1 MQPGQY
7 SDDCNPHHP
16 HPHLHSV
23 QSTARPY
30 CSACTE
36 SRLETREVFVIDA
49 LADLFFASDK
59 ASTGTLIERSQN
71 IVEISS
77 LLHSLAS
84 AHDMIILVLNNTTD
98 IFQVGDRA
106 EAGSGEELHYKQQ
119 LRWFGGTAS
128 IPGESRKEASLGLA
142 WANQIN
148 ARIMM
153 SRTGRRR
160 FLDHGPN
167 KRRKVSESS
176 TVTTL
181 DPPQDDWTMLRRL
194 SVVFSSVAPAC
205 SLDYIISAG
214 GVCILSDGETAS
226 PERVKIV
233 SDWDVRP
240 AVFALWVWVRI

>member
-16 HPHLHSV
+16 HPLISILSKV
-23 QSTARPY
+23 LPDLIAQRARSPGLKPV
-30 CSACTE
+30 
-36 SRLETREVFVIDA
+36 RLLVIDA
-49 LADLFFASDK
+49 LTDLFFASDK

-106 EAGSGEELHYKQQ
+106 EAGSGEELQYKQQ
-119 LRWFGGTAS
+119 SRWFGGAAS
-128 IPGESRKEASLGLA
+128 IPGESSKEASLGLA

-167 KRRKVSESS
+167 KRQKVSESS

-240 AVFALWVWVRI
+240 AVFALWV